1 MNGNLAYELEAWD
14 EIIDG
19 KVVLMSPRPMMN
31 HIQTAGNI
39 YRAFGNF
46 LRGKHCRVFPDGTDL
61 YLTDKDRFI
70 PDVMVICDRSKVRD
84 DGIHGA
90 PDLVVEV
97 LSPSSIKRDRVYKKG
112 VYEKCGVQEYWIVN
126 PIDKSVEVYLLEN
139 GVYQLDDAYC
149 LAPDYWLNKLND
161 EERAE
166 LKTEII
172 PSIFSGLT
180 VTLEDIF
187 ENVP

>member
-1 MNGNLAYELEAWD
+1 MSENLAYQEDFREELIGGEF
-14 EIIDG
+14 
-19 KVVLMSPRPMMN
+19 VMMAPASTN
-31 HIQTAGNI
+31 HTLTAGNI
-39 YRAFGNF
+39 FGIFWSYLKRKKCTPISDGSTVF
-46 LRGKHCRVFPDGTDL
+46 LTEEDHFV
-61 YLTDKDRFI
+61 
-70 PDVMVICDRSKVRD
+70 PDVMVVCNPDIIRP
-84 DGIHGA
+84 DGVYGA

>member
-1 MNGNLAYELEAWD
+1 M
-14 EIIDG
+14 
-19 KVVLMSPRPMMN
+19 
-31 HIQTAGNI
+31 
-39 YRAFGNF
+39 
-46 LRGKHCRVFPDGTDL
+46 
-61 YLTDKDRFI
+61 
-70 PDVMVICDRSKVRD
+70 
-84 DGIHGA
+84 
-90 PDLVVEV
+90 
-97 LSPSSIKRDRVYKKG
+97 
-112 VYEKCGVQEYWIVN
+112 N

>member
-39 YRAFGNF
+39 YRAFGYF

-97 LSPSSIKRDRVYKKG
+97 LSPSTVMNDRKHKKC
-112 VYEKCGVQEYWIVN
+112 VYEQCGVKEYWIVDPAN
-126 PIDKSVEVYLLEN
+126 KTLEQYLLQEGAFTLHEVY
-139 GVYQLDDAYC
+139 AIH
-149 LAPDYWLNKLND
+149 PDYMLAKMTE
-161 EERAE
+161 EERAW
-166 LKTEII
+166 LLVKM
-172 PSIFSGLT
+172 
-180 VTLEDIF
+180 VCQEDIRAQKVLS
-187 ENVP
+187 EALWL